1 MPLTVL
7 FNIPN
12 GNPWALHDV
21 LPRLCH
27 SEENRSMLERM
38 QSLAQQ
44 LAEAEVTKGACML
57 VMCLRV

>member
-38 QSLAQQ
+38 QNLAQQ
-44 LAEAEVTKGACML
+44 QADAEVTRAR
-57 VMCLRV
+57 VCL